1 MFNHWFKLIKKIPDC
16 LSYPVNNQC
25 YDINNLQFAHINIF
39 AKLASEHM
47 VPQGGGYMKLY
58 IFSSVSDKY
67 SIPFKLFV
75 INQNLKV
82 ARLSSLLIITI
93 CILALGSMVV
103 VDYSGFENN
112 DKYLYSFVA
121 LLVISGIYFAA
132 INYIKQ
138 LSIRHRLALKKFTGS
153 SYPVIIIFA
162 MMWMSFLS
170 GSSPADNMTMF
181 MFGLLFVAVSW
192 LFSMKSALITSAVTF
207 VGLSLGLNLLLT
219 DTQTIIVNHLSGAII
234 VVGFYF
240 ISRMLYSYHAN
251 YFIQLKQIERNN
263 HEITKIA
270 QLKTE
275 MLGIVA
281 HDLRSPLN
289 SITALVELSKASG
302 TTVNEREQY
311 SDMIL
316 EACNDA
322 RNIIRDLILI
332 VKGESAQGLQ
342 LKETNLNL
350 LLSQVQQ
357 QWAHQVKDDKKLLL
371 TLPENIIQ
379 AWVDL
384 DKMVRVID
392 NLIGNAVKF
401 TEDDGTIHLQ
411 LQQMDKEHATI
422 TVSDSGIGIP
432 EHLQPY
438 LFDRFSKAG
447 RLGLKGEKSH
457 GLGLNICKQ
466 IVEQHGGK
474 IHLES
479 KVKEGTKFHIILPL
493 KNNSDSTTSAPI
505 ATGQEATPLA

>member
-1 MFNHWFKLIKKIPDC
+1 MR
-16 LSYPVNNQC
+16 
-25 YDINNLQFAHINIF
+25 
-39 AKLASEHM
+39 
-47 VPQGGGYMKLY
+47 LY

-67 SIPFKLFV
+67 AIPFKLFV

-93 CILALGSMVV
+93 SIIALLSGLF
-103 VDYSGFENN
+103 VDYSGVENRN
-112 DKYLYSFVA
+112 QYLNAFIY
-121 LLVISGIYFAA
+121 LLAISVVYFLA
-132 INYIKQ
+132 INYVKA
-138 LSIRHRLALKKFTGS
+138 LSIRHRLALKRFVGS
-153 SYPVIIIFA
+153 SYPVMLIFG
-162 MMWMSFLS
+162 MMWLSFIS
-170 GSSPADNMTMF
+170 GSSPANNMTMF

-192 LFSMKSALITSAVTF
+192 LFSMRSAMIASIITF
-207 VGLSLGLNLLLT
+207 MGLSIGLNLFIQ
-219 DTQTIIVNHLSGAII
+219 DTEAIVVNHFSGVII

-251 YFIQLKQIERNN
+251 YFIQLKHIERNN

-289 SITALVELSKASG
+289 SITALVELSKVPDSSLS
-302 TTVNEREQY
+302 ERDQY

-332 VKGESAQGLQ
+332 VKGESSQGLQ
-342 LKETNLNL
+342 LKEANLNL
-350 LLSQVQQ
+350 LLTQIQQ

-371 TLPENIIQ
+371 TLPENIISASIDQ
-379 AWVDL
+379 
-384 DKMVRVID
+384 DKMVRVFD
-392 NLIGNAVKF
+392 NLIGNAIKF
-401 TEDDGTIHLQ
+401 TEDGGTIHLI
-411 LQQMDKEHATI
+411 LQQADKDHATV

-432 EHLQPY
+432 EQLQPY

-474 IHLES
+474 ISLES

-493 KNNSDSTTSAPI
+493 KQDGHVSAIEEIAGGEEIAST
-505 ATGQEATPLA
+505 L

>member
-1 MFNHWFKLIKKIPDC
+1 MR
-16 LSYPVNNQC
+16 
-25 YDINNLQFAHINIF
+25 
-39 AKLASEHM
+39 
-47 VPQGGGYMKLY
+47 LY
-58 IFSSVSDKY
+58 LFSSVSDKY
-67 SIPFKLFV
+67 TIPFKLFV

-82 ARLSSLLIITI
+82 TRLSSLLIITI
-93 CILALGSMVV
+93 STLALASGLF
-103 VDYSGFENN
+103 VDYSGVEHRNQYQNVFI
-112 DKYLYSFVA
+112 YLLA
-121 LLVISGIYFAA
+121 ISVVYFLAV
-132 INYIKQ
+132 NYVKT
-138 LSIRHRLALKKFTGS
+138 LSIRHRLALKRFIGS
-153 SYPVIIIFA
+153 SYPVMLIFG
-162 MMWMSFLS
+162 MMWLSFIA

-192 LFSMKSALITSAVTF
+192 LFSMRTALIASAVTF
-207 VGLSLGLNLLLT
+207 VGLSIGLNIFIS
-219 DTQTIIVNHLSGAII
+219 DSQSIVVNHFSGAII
-234 VVGFYF
+234 IVGFYF

-289 SITALVELSKASG
+289 SITALVELSKSSG
-302 TTVNEREQY
+302 SSISERDQY

-350 LLSQVQQ
+350 LLTQIQQ

-371 TLPENIIQ
+371 TLPETIVN
-379 AWVDL
+379 AWIDQ
-384 DKMVRVID
+384 DKMARVFD
-392 NLIGNAVKF
+392 NLIGNAIKF
-401 TEDDGTIHLQ
+401 TEDGGNIHLL
-411 LQQMDKEHATI
+411 LQQRDKDNI
-422 TVSDSGIGIP
+422 TVTIADSGIGIP

-479 KVKEGTKFHIILPL
+479 KVKEGTKFHIVLPV
-493 KNNSDSTTSAPI
+493 KPEQ
-505 ATGQEATPLA
+505 TGTLLEEVADEKQTIQAL